1 MHWTKVQNIFVFSVI
16 SVLGIF
22 IFQASAVGQVYWE
35 RTYGLEY
42 KTSGDV
48 MDVQQTTEGGYIF
61 VGETFAFA
69 RGRDVYLL
77 KTDASGKEIWSKA
90 FGGTEHDNGKSVRQ
104 TTEGGYIIAGST
116 NSFGVG
122 EFDVYLLKTDADGQ
136 EEWSKTFGG
145 SSWDEGN
152 SVEQTS
158 DGGYIVAGSKDSD
171 VYLLKTDTNGNELW
185 SKTFGGIEDDS
196 GNSVQQTSD
205 GGYIIVGSTKSFGA
219 GGSDVYV
226 LKTDADGDELWSST
240 FGGMYGD
247 SGNSVQQ
254 TADGG
259 YIVIGGVEDDFD
271 ELGGLETRAHLIKTD
286 SSGNELWSETFEETG
301 EPGGDS
307 VQQTVDGG
315 YIISGR
321 VTPIEAIGVVYLIKT
336 NSEGN
341 QLWRKT
347 FDRPPTHTGGI
358 YGGMG
363 RDRFSVRQTADGGY
377 ILAGFAGIIK
387 TDADGTELWR
397 KYLVRDWTGYAVQE
411 TSDGGYIIFG
421 RGLIKTDSDG
431 NEIWRKAFYGYGYV
445 CGSYYWGQQTTDGG
459 YINLLTECGCE
470 DKWGCTADLIKTD
483 PHGNIVFRESYGDS
497 IGGSVQQTKDGGYII
512 TGRYKVY
519 WNGGGALLIKTDALG
534 KELWARVFNEETDTG
549 GNFVRQTTDGGYV
562 VAGSKDSDVYLLK
575 TDTNGN
581 ELWSKTFGGI
591 EDDSGNSVQQTSDGG
606 YIIVGS
612 TKSFGAGGSDV
623 YVLKTDTNGNEL
635 WSKTFGGIE
644 DDSGNS
650 VQQTSDGGYIIVG
663 STKSFG
669 AGGSDV
675 YVLKT
680 DADGTMMWGQTFG
693 RSDDDLGFS
702 VQQTKNGGYIIAGEK
717 RSSGGESLE
726 AYLIY
731 YSPEEVLDSDGD
743 GGGGG

>member
-226 LKTDADGDELWSST
+226 LKTDADG
-240 FGGMYGD
+240 
-247 SGNSVQQ
+247 
-254 TADGG
+254 
-259 YIVIGGVEDDFD
+259 
-271 ELGGLETRAHLIKTD
+271 
-286 SSGNELWSETFEETG
+286 
-301 EPGGDS
+301 
-307 VQQTVDGG
+307 
-315 YIISGR
+315 
-321 VTPIEAIGVVYLIKT
+321 
-336 NSEGN
+336 
-341 QLWRKT
+341 
-347 FDRPPTHTGGI
+347 
-358 YGGMG
+358 
-363 RDRFSVRQTADGGY
+363 
-377 ILAGFAGIIK
+377 
-387 TDADGTELWR
+387 
-397 KYLVRDWTGYAVQE
+397 
-411 TSDGGYIIFG
+411 
-421 RGLIKTDSDG
+421 
-431 NEIWRKAFYGYGYV
+431 
-445 CGSYYWGQQTTDGG
+445 
-459 YINLLTECGCE
+459 
-470 DKWGCTADLIKTD
+470 
-483 PHGNIVFRESYGDS
+483 
-497 IGGSVQQTKDGGYII
+497 
-512 TGRYKVY
+512 
-519 WNGGGALLIKTDALG
+519 
-534 KELWARVFNEETDTG
+534 
-549 GNFVRQTTDGGYV
+549 
-562 VAGSKDSDVYLLK
+562 
-575 TDTNGN
+575 
-581 ELWSKTFGGI
+581 
-591 EDDSGNSVQQTSDGG
+591 
-606 YIIVGS
+606 
-612 TKSFGAGGSDV
+612 
-623 YVLKTDTNGNEL
+623 
-635 WSKTFGGIE
+635 
-644 DDSGNS
+644 
-650 VQQTSDGGYIIVG
+650 
-663 STKSFG
+663 
-669 AGGSDV
+669 
-675 YVLKT
+675 
-680 DADGTMMWGQTFG
+680 TMMWGQTFG